1 MSEIPLLPRL
11 SNTKQEE
18 IDKALVNMIILDLM
32 PLSCVEKE
40 GFQKFVETLRPN
52 YGIPS
57 RGKLTKLIQE
67 HYLHEKSKLIN
78 FCKAQGKYLT
88 YTTDLW
94 KSAAKEY
101 YISVAV
107 HFIDDDW
114 NLHSP
119 LLATKHITG
128 DHKKA
133 TIGKLV
139 AEIIRPF
146 LGPRSKVHS
155 GVTDGGEIT
164 SIKHTA
170 ASLPKENKYMRKSDR
185 SHVVL

>member
-1 MSEIPLLPRL
+1 MSDTPLLPRL

-40 GFQKFVETLRPN
+40 GFQKFVEILRPN

-57 RGKLTKLIQE
+57 RGKLTKLIQD
-67 HYLHEKSKLIN
+67 HYLQEKSKLIN
-78 FCKAQGKYLT
+78 FCKAQGKILT

-128 DHKKA
+128 
-133 TIGKLV
+133 ILV
-139 AEIIRPF
+139 YIYF
-146 LGPRSKVHS
+146 DYSF
-155 GVTDGGEIT
+155 
-164 SIKHTA
+164 
-170 ASLPKENKYMRKSDR
+170 YYF
-185 SHVVL
+185 